1 MAAVRRS
8 TRIATMNASHAVFNA
23 SMNSSPAAPTVSN
36 EVPHAVLQE
45 MNAVT
50 ADTFKMI
57 RLLHDT
63 VKERADPDD
72 ITAEALVWLKRL
84 SWAVEDCHEFKT
96 RQLTE
101 NYDEDVLLSV
111 PPFLGLLRT
120 LAAEINEAIAYFRMH
135 PHLSRSLVLHATT
148 IGSSIRASFYHI

>member
-1 MAAVRRS
+1 
-8 TRIATMNASHAVFNA
+8 MNASITRMQRF
-23 SMNSSPAAPTVSN
+23 APTVSN
-36 EVPHAVLQE
+36 AVLQE

-50 ADTFKMI
+50 ADSFKMI
-57 RLLHDT
+57 RLLHDI
-63 VKERADPDD
+63 VKERADPDE

-96 RQLTE
+96 RQLIE
-101 NYDEDVLLSV
+101 NDDDDVLLSI

-120 LAAEINEAIAYFRMH
+120 LTAEINEAIEYFRMH
-135 PHLSRSLVLHATT
+135 PHISRSLVLHATT

>member
-8 TRIATMNASHAVFNA
+8 TRIATMNASMNA
-23 SMNSSPAAPTVSN
+23 SMNSSPAVPTVSA
-36 EVPHAVLQE
+36 VPHAVLQE

>member
-8 TRIATMNASHAVFNA
+8 TRIATMNASMNA
-23 SMNSSPAAPTVSN
+23 SMNSSHDVSAAPTVSN
-36 EVPHAVLQE
+36 AVLQE

-111 PPFLGLLRT
+111 PPFLGLLRALT
-120 LAAEINEAIAYFRMH
+120 AEINEAIAYFRMH

>member
-8 TRIATMNASHAVFNA
+8 TRIATMNASLNA
-23 SMNSSPAAPTVSN
+23 SIAHDVSAVPAVSPV
-36 EVPHAVLQE
+36 VQE

-101 NYDEDVLLSV
+101 NYDDDVLLSV
-111 PPFLGLLRT
+111 PPFLGLLRALT
-120 LAAEINEAIAYFRMH
+120 AEINEAIAYFRMH

>member
-23 SMNSSPAAPTVSN
+23 SIAHDVSAAPTVSN
-36 EVPHAVLQE
+36 AVLQE

-111 PPFLGLLRT
+111 PPFLGLLRALT
-120 LAAEINEAIAYFRMH
+120 AEINEAIAYFRMH

>member
-8 TRIATMNASHAVFNA
+8 TRIATMNASMNA

-36 EVPHAVLQE
+36 EVLQE

-111 PPFLGLLRT
+111 PPFLGLLRA